1 VSVRQV
7 LVVINVIALAA
18 LGVFA
23 YISVQRT
30 REKKTPQN
38 LVVFHDDDTLEGRHL
53 ERVLGWC
60 LFFAAIIAI
69 ALPVYWLREPN
80 RQHESVSYFDDGAIS
95 RGATLFANSTMPAYD
110 QAKSLQCAN
119 CHGTDLGGG
128 STSVA
133 HTFKDGTG
141 AFVFW
146 RAPALNT
153 VLQRF
158 TPDEVDQI
166 ITFGRPG
173 TPMQAWG
180 VEGGGPKNDQS
191 ILDLVAYVTSRQL
204 TATQAKQQTH
214 DAVYGN
220 AKKKIVGW
228 AQQPQAQLTAAQ
240 GALSDAQKALAKA
253 QKNPKTTAD
262 ELKADQDALDTAD
275 KAFKWAQD
283 WSARRQNVSEGQ
295 LLFEVNCA
303 RCHTLYWSIFDPTAG
318 KAPAPGIE
326 KPENVIGQPGGGAF
340 GPDLSQ
346 EKERFTT
353 NPSGSGV
360 EQQIQF
366 ITQGSVANAP
376 YGNNGVG
383 TGRMPGF
390 GGMLTKEQI
399 AAIVT
404 YEREGL
410 DKTTDELDAVSY
422 PGAKYKTF

>member
-1 VSVRQV
+1 V
-7 LVVINVIALAA
+7 LVVVNVLALVALA
-18 LGVFA
+18 VFA
-23 YISVQRT
+23 YITVQRN

-38 LVVFHDDDTLEGRHL
+38 LAVFHDDETLEGPHL
-53 ERVLGWC
+53 ERVLGWS
-60 LFFAAIIAI
+60 LFFAAIIAV

-80 RQHESVSYFDDGAIS
+80 RQHESVAYFDNGAVS
-95 RGATLFANSTMPAYD
+95 RGATLFANSSMPAYN
-110 QAKSLQCAN
+110 QAMSLQCAN

-141 AFVFW
+141 NFVSW
-146 RAPALNT
+146 KAPALNT

-158 TPDEVDQI
+158 TPDEVSDI
-166 ITFGRPG
+166 ITYGRPG

-191 ILDLVAYVTSRQL
+191 IQDLVAYITS
-204 TATQAKQQTH
+204 K
-214 DAVYGN
+214 
-220 AKKKIVGW
+220 
-228 AQQPQAQLTAAQ
+228 QLTAAQ
-240 GALSDAQKALAKA
+240 AKQQSDANLKAWANEPSKQLSDAQKALTDAQKALAKA
-253 QKNPKTTAD
+253 QANPKTTAA
-262 ELKADQDALDTAD
+262 ELKTDQDAVDTAD
-275 KAFKWAQD
+275 KAFKWAQE
-283 WSARRQNVSEGQ
+283 WYARRQNVSEGQ

-303 RCHTLYWSIFDPTAG
+303 RCHTLYWSIFDPSTG
-318 KAPAPGIE
+318 TSPPGIE

-346 EKERFTT
+346 EKERFSDNQTGT
-353 NPSGSGV
+353 GV
-360 EQQIQF
+360 QQQIDF
-366 ITQGSVANAP
+366 VTQGSVANQP

-390 GGMLTKEQI
+390 GGMLTKDQI

-410 DKTTDELDAVSY
+410 DKTTDELAAVSY
-422 PGAKYKTF
+422 PGAKFKTF